1 MKLITLILTFI
12 LSSQLVY
19 ANATVCANFMTC
31 GQSSVSSTKD
41 QMKDCPFHA
50 SKKSE
55 KKESKEKKQ
64 SQCKCCAILSLE
76 TSFKSSPVVVSALSF
91 IEFNYFARSIHRNFT
106 VFLRP
111 PIS

>member
-31 GQSSVSSTKD
+31 GQKTVSASKG

-50 SKKSE
+50 SSKS
-55 KKESKEKKQ
+55 KNKESKEKKQ

-76 TSFKSSPVVVSALSF
+76 TNFKNGPVQVSALSF
-91 IEFNYFARSIHRNFT
+91 IEFNYFERSLQRSST

-111 PIS
+111 PIA

>member
-31 GQSSVSSTKD
+31 GQSSIAASKD

-50 SKKSE
+50 SSKTK

-64 SQCKCCAILSLE
+64 SQCKCCAVLSLE
-76 TSFKSSPVVVSALSF
+76 TSFKSGPVQVSALNF
-91 IEFNYFARSIHRNFT
+91 IEFNYFEISHQRSPT